1 MDLLDF
7 IASDNYIPY
16 NRTLAKHIGVEDAII
31 FGALCGYQRHYKQ
44 EEVYLEQQNR
54 MEDTCLS

>member
-16 NRTLAKHIGVEDAII
+16 NRTLAKQIWVENAII

-44 EEVYLEQQNR
+44 EEF
-54 MEDTCLS
+54 